1 MQKNAYKAA
10 IKQPIALATI
20 RENIRGLDGKP
31 RLRTWKQMEYA
42 LDLMVANCV
51 HFNGDDSHLSKTA
64 RGIRAEFTRL
74 REKDAAAEAM
84 AVVAP
89 AEQATD
95 FMPRLRSAMT
105 ETLPPRRC
113 VKPVLCGMTC
123 RRGCCSPSRHKTGPG
138 PYVK

>member
-1 MQKNAYKAA
+1 
-10 IKQPIALATI
+10 
-20 RENIRGLDGKP
+20 
-31 RLRTWKQMEYA
+31 MECA

-84 AVVAP
+84 AVAAP

-113 VKPVLCGMTC
+113 VDTAPLEITMVAVFRVCKCFREHLSHGVGLDLIP
-123 RRGCCSPSRHKTGPG
+123 
-138 PYVK
+138 